1 MSPNYE
7 GPEGPFLLH
16 FSVYY
21 RKYFFLFLIIFF
33 TFILDIL
40 HFIVYNV
47 SKRKEVIKMLDKN
60 GMEIKTG
67 MVVEIKDAFF
77 KNDNG
82 LYFVEHSAGDPD
94 WCGSDHS
101 LRKISKRG
109 KISQAKHNLCFWP
122 IGIFISD
129 RFKAAEARTWNK
141 EHATIEIRTEID
153 RSEVA
158 AHFDQMAEDLTDQ
171 IQREA
176 WDYGEDSQAVKTSTA
191 IQKHYRQ
198 VASEILA

>member
-1 MSPNYE
+1 
-7 GPEGPFLLH
+7 
-16 FSVYY
+16 
-21 RKYFFLFLIIFF
+21 
-33 TFILDIL
+33 
-40 HFIVYNV
+40 
-47 SKRKEVIKMLDKN
+47 MLDKN

-82 LYFVEHSAGDPD
+82 LYFVEH
-94 WCGSDHS
+94 
-101 LRKISKRG
+101 
-109 KISQAKHNLCFWP
+109 
-122 IGIFISD
+122 ISD

-158 AHFDQMAEDLTDQ
+158 AYFNQMAEDLTDQ

-176 WDYGEDSQAVKTSTA
+176 WDYGEESQTVKTSTA

-198 VASEILA
+198 VVSEISA

>member
-1 MSPNYE
+1 
-7 GPEGPFLLH
+7 
-16 FSVYY
+16 
-21 RKYFFLFLIIFF
+21 
-33 TFILDIL
+33 
-40 HFIVYNV
+40 
-47 SKRKEVIKMLDKN
+47 MLDKN

-82 LYFVEHSAGDPD
+82 LYFVEHSVGDPD

-129 RFKAAEARTWNK
+129 RFKDTRQSK
-141 EHATIEIRTEID
+141 
-153 RSEVA
+153 SEPKSTV
-158 AHFDQMAEDLTDQ
+158 QKLPPTLP
-171 IQREA
+171 R
-176 WDYGEDSQAVKTSTA
+176 WPKTSPIRSSAKPGTMA
-191 IQKHYRQ
+191 KKAR
-198 VASEILA
+198 L

>member
-1 MSPNYE
+1 
-7 GPEGPFLLH
+7 
-16 FSVYY
+16 
-21 RKYFFLFLIIFF
+21 
-33 TFILDIL
+33 
-40 HFIVYNV
+40 
-47 SKRKEVIKMLDKN
+47 MLDKN

-122 IGIFISD
+122 IGIMEWKEAFD
-129 RFKAAEARTWNK
+129 AAVKKTVGAYEKMEEAFLSGSK
-141 EHATIEIRTEID
+141 EGFEHWHAEYCRYIDVFTEATGIPESQFIEIVNDAVLKKKEQNK
-153 RSEVA
+153 SE
-158 AHFDQMAEDLTDQ
+158 
-171 IQREA
+171 
-176 WDYGEDSQAVKTSTA
+176 
-191 IQKHYRQ
+191 
-198 VASEILA
+198 

>member
-1 MSPNYE
+1 MIMDFTSWNTPP
-7 GPEGPFLLH
+7 GILTGVAP
-16 FSVYY
+16 
-21 RKYFFLFLIIFF
+21 II
-33 TFILDIL
+33 
-40 HFIVYNV
+40 
-47 SKRKEVIKMLDKN
+47 
-60 GMEIKTG
+60 
-67 MVVEIKDAFF
+67 AFARF
-77 KNDNG
+77 Q
-82 LYFVEHSAGDPD
+82 SAA
-94 WCGSDHS
+94 
-101 LRKISKRG
+101 
-109 KISQAKHNLCFWP
+109 KISQAKHNICFWP

-176 WDYGEDSQAVKTSTA
+176 WDYGEDSQTVKTSTA

>member
-1 MSPNYE
+1 
-7 GPEGPFLLH
+7 
-16 FSVYY
+16 
-21 RKYFFLFLIIFF
+21 
-33 TFILDIL
+33 
-40 HFIVYNV
+40 
-47 SKRKEVIKMLDKN
+47 MLDKN

-77 KNDNG
+77 KIDNG

-129 RFKAAEARTWNK
+129 RFKA
-141 EHATIEIRTEID
+141 
-153 RSEVA
+153 
-158 AHFDQMAEDLTDQ
+158 EDLTDQ

-176 WDYGEDSQAVKTSTA
+176 WDYGEESQTVKTSTA

-198 VASEILA
+198 VASEISA

>member
-1 MSPNYE
+1 
-7 GPEGPFLLH
+7 
-16 FSVYY
+16 
-21 RKYFFLFLIIFF
+21 
-33 TFILDIL
+33 
-40 HFIVYNV
+40 
-47 SKRKEVIKMLDKN
+47 MLDKN

-122 IGIFISD
+122 IGIFISEPIQG
-129 RFKAAEARTWNK
+129 R
-141 EHATIEIRTEID
+141 
-153 RSEVA
+153 RSANLEQGTR
-158 AHFDQMAEDLTDQ
+158 DNRNQN
-171 IQREA
+171 RN
-176 WDYGEDSQAVKTSTA
+176 
-191 IQKHYRQ
+191 
-198 VASEILA
+198 

>member
-1 MSPNYE
+1 
-7 GPEGPFLLH
+7 
-16 FSVYY
+16 
-21 RKYFFLFLIIFF
+21 
-33 TFILDIL
+33 
-40 HFIVYNV
+40 
-47 SKRKEVIKMLDKN
+47 MLDKN

-141 EHATIEIRTEID
+141 EHATIEIRTVQKLPPTLTRWPKI
-153 RSEVA
+153 SPIGSSA
-158 AHFDQMAEDLTDQ
+158 KPGTMAKKVRL
-171 IQREA
+171 
-176 WDYGEDSQAVKTSTA
+176 
-191 IQKHYRQ
+191 
-198 VASEILA
+198 

>member
-1 MSPNYE
+1 
-7 GPEGPFLLH
+7 
-16 FSVYY
+16 
-21 RKYFFLFLIIFF
+21 
-33 TFILDIL
+33 
-40 HFIVYNV
+40 
-47 SKRKEVIKMLDKN
+47 MLDKN

-82 LYFVEHSAGDPD
+82 FYFVEHSAGDPD

-129 RFKAAEARTWNK
+129 R
-141 EHATIEIRTEID
+141 
-153 RSEVA
+153 SEVA
-158 AHFDQMAEDLTDQ
+158 AYFNQMAEDLTDQ

-176 WDYGEDSQAVKTSTA
+176 WDYGEESQTVKTSTA

-198 VASEILA
+198 VASEISA

>member
-1 MSPNYE
+1 
-7 GPEGPFLLH
+7 
-16 FSVYY
+16 
-21 RKYFFLFLIIFF
+21 
-33 TFILDIL
+33 
-40 HFIVYNV
+40 
-47 SKRKEVIKMLDKN
+47 MLDKN

-141 EHATIEIRTEID
+141 EHAFEAAVEKTVGAYEKMEKAIFSDDKEDFKRCHADYCRYIDLFSKATGIPESQFIEIVND
-153 RSEVA
+153 AALKKKDQSKSE
-158 AHFDQMAEDLTDQ
+158 
-171 IQREA
+171 
-176 WDYGEDSQAVKTSTA
+176 
-191 IQKHYRQ
+191 
-198 VASEILA
+198 

>member
-1 MSPNYE
+1 
-7 GPEGPFLLH
+7 
-16 FSVYY
+16 
-21 RKYFFLFLIIFF
+21 
-33 TFILDIL
+33 
-40 HFIVYNV
+40 
-47 SKRKEVIKMLDKN
+47 MLDKN

-82 LYFVEHSAGDPD
+82 FYFVEHSAGDPD

-129 RFKAAEARTWNK
+129 SRPPKRETGIKNTRQSKSEPKSTVQKLPPTLARWP
-141 EHATIEIRTEID
+141 
-153 RSEVA
+153 
-158 AHFDQMAEDLTDQ
+158 
-171 IQREA
+171 
-176 WDYGEDSQAVKTSTA
+176 KTSPIRSSVKPGTMAKTA
-191 IQKHYRQ
+191 RP
-198 VASEILA
+198 

>member
-1 MSPNYE
+1 
-7 GPEGPFLLH
+7 
-16 FSVYY
+16 
-21 RKYFFLFLIIFF
+21 
-33 TFILDIL
+33 
-40 HFIVYNV
+40 
-47 SKRKEVIKMLDKN
+47 MLDKN

-158 AHFDQMAEDLTDQ
+158 AYFNQMAEDLTDR
-171 IQREA
+171 IQREE
-176 WDYGEDSQAVKTSTA
+176 WDYGEESQTVKTSTA

>member
-1 MSPNYE
+1 
-7 GPEGPFLLH
+7 
-16 FSVYY
+16 
-21 RKYFFLFLIIFF
+21 
-33 TFILDIL
+33 
-40 HFIVYNV
+40 
-47 SKRKEVIKMLDKN
+47 MLDKN

-129 RFKAAEARTWNK
+129 SRPPKREPGTRNTRQSKSEPKLTVQKLPPALTRWPK
-141 EHATIEIRTEID
+141 ISPIRSSVKPGT
-153 RSEVA
+153 
-158 AHFDQMAEDLTDQ
+158 M
-171 IQREA
+171 
-176 WDYGEDSQAVKTSTA
+176 VKTA
-191 IQKHYRQ
+191 RP
-198 VASEILA
+198 

>member
-1 MSPNYE
+1 
-7 GPEGPFLLH
+7 
-16 FSVYY
+16 
-21 RKYFFLFLIIFF
+21 
-33 TFILDIL
+33 
-40 HFIVYNV
+40 
-47 SKRKEVIKMLDKN
+47 MLDKN

-82 LYFVEHSAGDPD
+82 FYSVEPSAGDPD

-158 AHFDQMAEDLTDQ
+158 AYFNQMAEDLTDQ

-176 WDYGEDSQAVKTSTA
+176 WDYGEESQTVKTSTA

-198 VASEILA
+198 VASEISA

>member
-1 MSPNYE
+1 
-7 GPEGPFLLH
+7 
-16 FSVYY
+16 
-21 RKYFFLFLIIFF
+21 
-33 TFILDIL
+33 
-40 HFIVYNV
+40 
-47 SKRKEVIKMLDKN
+47 MLDKN

-82 LYFVEHSAGDPD
+82 FYFVEHSAGDPD

-158 AHFDQMAEDLTDQ
+158 AYFNQMAEDLGIIGTG
-171 IQREA
+171 RPA
-176 WDYGEDSQAVKTSTA
+176 WSPGKEESWNGKKHLTPPSKRRWARMRRWKKRSCLVVRKASNTGTLNTVGISTYLQKRPESQNRNSLK
-191 IQKHYRQ
+191 
-198 VASEILA
+198 L

>member
-1 MSPNYE
+1 
-7 GPEGPFLLH
+7 
-16 FSVYY
+16 
-21 RKYFFLFLIIFF
+21 
-33 TFILDIL
+33 
-40 HFIVYNV
+40 
-47 SKRKEVIKMLDKN
+47 MLDKN

-141 EHATIEIRTEID
+141 EHATIER
-153 RSEVA
+153 R
-158 AHFDQMAEDLTDQ
+158 HFVSCFAPSRNSRPVSVMKNVSARPSFKPRP
-171 IQREA
+171 I
-176 WDYGEDSQAVKTSTA
+176 YP
-191 IQKHYRQ
+191 
-198 VASEILA
+198 ASSNSLIFLKIVFGL

>member
-1 MSPNYE
+1 
-7 GPEGPFLLH
+7 
-16 FSVYY
+16 
-21 RKYFFLFLIIFF
+21 
-33 TFILDIL
+33 
-40 HFIVYNV
+40 
-47 SKRKEVIKMLDKN
+47 MLDKN

-82 LYFVEHSAGDPD
+82 FYFVEHSAGDPD

-141 EHATIEIRTEID
+141 EHVTIEIRTEID

-158 AHFDQMAEDLTDQ
+158 AYFNQMAEDLTDQ

-176 WDYGEDSQAVKTSTA
+176 WDYGEESQTVKTSTA

-198 VASEILA
+198 VASEISA

>member
-1 MSPNYE
+1 
-7 GPEGPFLLH
+7 
-16 FSVYY
+16 
-21 RKYFFLFLIIFF
+21 
-33 TFILDIL
+33 
-40 HFIVYNV
+40 
-47 SKRKEVIKMLDKN
+47 MLDKN

-82 LYFVEHSAGDPD
+82 FYFVEHSAGDPD

-158 AHFDQMAEDLTDQ
+158 AYFNQMAEDLTDQ

-176 WDYGEDSQAVKTSTA
+176 WDYGEESQTVKTSTA
-191 IQKHYRQ
+191 I
-198 VASEILA
+198 

>member
-1 MSPNYE
+1 MR
-7 GPEGPFLLH
+7 L
-16 FSVYY
+16 
-21 RKYFFLFLIIFF
+21 R
-33 TFILDIL
+33 
-40 HFIVYNV
+40 
-47 SKRKEVIKMLDKN
+47 
-60 GMEIKTG
+60 
-67 MVVEIKDAFF
+67 
-77 KNDNG
+77 
-82 LYFVEHSAGDPD
+82 
-94 WCGSDHS
+94 HS

-109 KISQAKHNLCFWP
+109 QNQPGEAQPLFLA
-122 IGIFISD
+122 D
-129 RFKAAEARTWNK
+129 RNFHQRPVQSAEARTWNK

-176 WDYGEDSQAVKTSTA
+176 WDYGEDSQTVKTSTA

>member
-1 MSPNYE
+1 
-7 GPEGPFLLH
+7 
-16 FSVYY
+16 
-21 RKYFFLFLIIFF
+21 
-33 TFILDIL
+33 
-40 HFIVYNV
+40 
-47 SKRKEVIKMLDKN
+47 MLDKN

-82 LYFVEHSAGDPD
+82 FYFVEHSAGDPD

-129 RFKAAEARTWNK
+129 RFKAAEEPGIKNTRQSK
-141 EHATIEIRTEID
+141 
-153 RSEVA
+153 SEPKSTV
-158 AHFDQMAEDLTDQ
+158 QKLPPTLN
-171 IQREA
+171 R
-176 WDYGEDSQAVKTSTA
+176 WPKTSPTRSRA
-191 IQKHYRQ
+191 KPGTMAKKAR
-198 VASEILA
+198 L

>member
-1 MSPNYE
+1 
-7 GPEGPFLLH
+7 
-16 FSVYY
+16 
-21 RKYFFLFLIIFF
+21 
-33 TFILDIL
+33 
-40 HFIVYNV
+40 
-47 SKRKEVIKMLDKN
+47 MLDKN

-129 RFKAAEARTWNK
+129 RFKAAEARTRNTQQSKSEPKLTVQKLPHTLTRWPK
-141 EHATIEIRTEID
+141 ISPIRFSAKPGT
-153 RSEVA
+153 
-158 AHFDQMAEDLTDQ
+158 MA
-171 IQREA
+171 
-176 WDYGEDSQAVKTSTA
+176 KTA
-191 IQKHYRQ
+191 RP
-198 VASEILA
+198 